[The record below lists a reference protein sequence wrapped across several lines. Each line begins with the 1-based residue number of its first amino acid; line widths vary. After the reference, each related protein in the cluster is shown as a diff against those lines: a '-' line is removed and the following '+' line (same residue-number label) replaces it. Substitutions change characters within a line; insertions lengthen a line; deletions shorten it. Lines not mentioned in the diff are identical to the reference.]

1 MREKAKLSVR
11 SKKWALR
18 WLSIGIILILISC
31 LGASVLQTNFYKTQV
46 YTFKVP
52 TSGGKYLS
60 CNMYRPKTASAE
72 NKVPLVIATAGTY
85 ASKEQMDIPGI
96 ELSRRGIAS
105 ICRNM

>member
-31 LGASVLQTNFYKTQV
+31 VGASVLQTNFYKTQV

-52 TSGGKYLS
+52 TSGGKYQDSASNTTSNRCIGLS
-60 CNMYRPKTASAE
+60 C
-72 NKVPLVIATAGTY
+72 PL
-85 ASKEQMDIPGI
+85 S
-96 ELSRRGIAS
+96 
-105 ICRNM
+105 